1 MHNENFENEH
11 EMRSF
16 VCAPCLLLRYNLE
29 IFTEKKR
36 RNWAWQSMQVC
47 YICKCPIILNDTECH
62 MSIVFTD
69 VDHLF
74 NVQKHHQF
82 TWRYEPMVLSYT
94 WLTFELCYR

>member
-36 RNWAWQSMQVC
+36 KKLSLTKYAS
-47 YICKCPIILNDTECH
+47 LL
-62 MSIVFTD
+62 
-69 VDHLF
+69 HL
-74 NVQKHHQF
+74 
-82 TWRYEPMVLSYT
+82 
-94 WLTFELCYR
+94 